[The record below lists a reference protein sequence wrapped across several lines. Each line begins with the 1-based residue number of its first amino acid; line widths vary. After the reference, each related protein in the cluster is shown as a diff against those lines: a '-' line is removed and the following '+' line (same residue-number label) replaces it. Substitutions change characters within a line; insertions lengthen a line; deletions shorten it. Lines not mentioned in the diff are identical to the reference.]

1 MDLSIVI
8 PVYNEQDN
16 VELLRSKMDAYL
28 GTVSIKTE
36 LVFVDDGSVDASV
49 ERLCQK
55 PFQNASVK
63 IIKLS
68 RNYGAHAAIRAGL
81 QRATAEICMIYFIDV
96 YKRQMEYTSIYR
108 GGFDMAKSIKDDVK
122 KQILDSCDK
131 KANFVLLGG
140 AGSGKTHTLVET
152 INALYQRNKNLK
164 IACITYTNVAA
175 DEIKQRAPYENLWVS
190 TIHNFLWANIKNYR
204 KNLKEAIIQ
213 LLIDKKIRYNGTK
226 SIDSNFYINIDTI
239 EYKEYRDVENGI
251 ITHDDI
257 IVLANY
263 MYFRYPLL
271 QKILVDKY
279 EYIFIDEYQDTH
291 KEVIE
296 IFLKLIKDKAYQ
308 KLAIG
313 LFGDSMQSI
322 YPKRVGDVN
331 NYIKTGDIIPI
342 IKDDNYRCSENVIK
356 LINKLRNDGVVQ
368 KPANKNK
375 LGSVKFLYS
384 KKKITV
390 AEIKK
395 SHVFDEWDFNNIDD
409 TKELYLTRTL
419 IANEFGY
426 SNLHEIFRRKP
437 DNLYGDTKRS
447 IIKHF
452 LSIVAIEKFYD
463 NKQYNKLI
471 NAINYKIRKA
481 SDKQILHNKVIK
493 LKQGQSAGE
502 VYELAHRLGLVAKRR
517 ELEDYIRKH
526 EEEFENICKVDFQ
539 EFHKFYEYEEGF
551 SPYSTQHGIKGAEF
565 ENVLVVL
572 DNGGWN
578 RYNFQDLFCPSVDK
592 ADIIERTNKMFYV
605 TCSRAKNNLCV
616 YYEKPSDAVLYKAGE
631 WFGKENVIQ
640 I

>member
-1 MDLSIVI
+1 
-8 PVYNEQDN
+8 
-16 VELLRSKMDAYL
+16 
-28 GTVSIKTE
+28 
-36 LVFVDDGSVDASV
+36 
-49 ERLCQK
+49 
-55 PFQNASVK
+55 
-63 IIKLS
+63 
-68 RNYGAHAAIRAGL
+68 
-81 QRATAEICMIYFIDV
+81 
-96 YKRQMEYTSIYR
+96 
-108 GGFDMAKSIKDDVK
+108 MAKSIKDDVK

-175 DEIKQRAPYENLWVS
+175 DEIKQRAPYEKLWVS